1 MEKLM
6 KSLLGKDEEHI
17 LETLQSMIKDRE
29 NVKDQEEKI
38 KTLEIELEESKQEIH
53 YLTNKL
59 EHKRDVIHDIEHD
72 LELYERKNKE
82 TNQELDS
89 KENEL
94 KHLERFISEQVA
106 ENNVLRDN
114 NQSMVSQIS
123 ENIQMEKKLNIQ
135 ERIIKELQKKLQD
148 DVNTEVIEDRDRLL
162 KEIQTIEK
170 ENKDKIEHLRN
181 IEKEKETLKEKL
193 EKVETEN
200 IPLSEE
206 LSLAKELINIFECDI
221 CGKEFSKRSYLKMH
235 MKKIHELAIW
245 KLKCMTIEK
254 EVVGLKYRISA
265 GLYRLQE
272 IEFNEK
278 QTCKCIGWCAINHQK
293 HSWKVAKNDKIFS
306 KMEKIKLE
314 IFKRNESESFNSKH
328 DAV

>member
-6 KSLLGKDEEHI
+6 KSLLGKDKEHI

-89 KENEL
+89 KEKEL
-94 KHLERFISEQVA
+94 KHLERFISEQVE

-114 NQSMVSQIS
+114 NQSMVSQIA

-148 DVNTEVIEDRDRLL
+148 DVNAEVIEDSL
-162 KEIQTIEK
+162 IQSMML
-170 ENKDKIEHLRN
+170 LRN
-181 IEKEKETLKEKL
+181 CFHVKL
-193 EKVETEN
+193 V
-200 IPLSEE
+200 
-206 LSLAKELINIFECDI
+206 F
-221 CGKEFSKRSYLKMH
+221 
-235 MKKIHELAIW
+235 KK
-245 KLKCMTIEK
+245 
-254 EVVGLKYRISA
+254 
-265 GLYRLQE
+265 
-272 IEFNEK
+272 
-278 QTCKCIGWCAINHQK
+278 
-293 HSWKVAKNDKIFS
+293 
-306 KMEKIKLE
+306 
-314 IFKRNESESFNSKH
+314 
-328 DAV
+328 